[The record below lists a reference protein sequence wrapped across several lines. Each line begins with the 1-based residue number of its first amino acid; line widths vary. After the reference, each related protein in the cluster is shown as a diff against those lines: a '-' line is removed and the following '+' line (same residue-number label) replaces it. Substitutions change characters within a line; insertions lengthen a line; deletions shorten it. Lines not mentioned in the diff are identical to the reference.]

1 MNLGHSLTESIRNG
15 QGEAKFS
22 TGTCSLRYCVWEHC
36 PLMHRLMAWVQT
48 QKNTRMAN
56 RSRSY
61 SNWTPIHA
69 NWEGGP
75 SDDMALWQFCRFP
88 NRETIPRWNRHKRW
102 VSILNSKNREEM
114 SPQIQWLCMRLLRF
128 DFTMSH
134 VPGLRPHHGG
144 HTVPSTFDGAR
155 WATLTEKWDYLTVVY
170 SVLE

>member
-1 MNLGHSLTESIRNG
+1 MNLGHSLTESIPNG

-88 NRETIPRWNRHKRW
+88 NRETIPRWNRPQAFGFNPEFQEPGRNVATDPMTLHAFAEIWFHDATCSRPKASSWWAHCPEHLWR
-102 VSILNSKNREEM
+102 SKMSYFNRK
-114 SPQIQWLCMRLLRF
+114 MRLL
-128 DFTMSH
+128 
-134 VPGLRPHHGG
+134 
-144 HTVPSTFDGAR
+144 
-155 WATLTEKWDYLTVVY
+155 VY